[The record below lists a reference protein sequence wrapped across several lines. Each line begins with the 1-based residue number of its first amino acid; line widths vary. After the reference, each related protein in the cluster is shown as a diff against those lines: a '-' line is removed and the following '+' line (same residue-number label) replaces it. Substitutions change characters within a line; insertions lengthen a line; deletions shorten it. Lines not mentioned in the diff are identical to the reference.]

1 MNFLNQKQRQLDKVE
16 YYLAQLTLVVA
27 AICGEELDV
36 EDVLIKWD
44 AEPQPL
50 ETVTLSPEELAL
62 TLARNLGAIIID
74 NRGKNHGKDGTSG
87 NACGIPDREC

>member
-27 AICGEELDV
+27 GICGEELDV

-44 AEPQPL
+44 AESEPA
-50 ETVTLSPEELAL
+50 ETTIVSPEALAL
-62 TLARNLGAIIID
+62 ALARNLGAIIID
-74 NRGKNHGKDGTSG
+74 NRGKNHGKNGTGG
-87 NACGIPDREC
+87 NACGTPDREC